1 MKSLRRYVSL
11 VTCNSSIKESDYVKG
26 CKLSISIYDF
36 YRTFK
41 EKGSD
46 YHMKKILSF
55 TNHRNRLILLWII
68 DTIWYLLFYIG
79 LNMENPG
86 GIFNFILSGYPLC
99 KPFVQLYSLLY
110 IVGGFIDKEE
120 TGIKKFMRIVVVLAC
135 YIVQIVAFALCSLLM
150 N

>member
-1 MKSLRRYVSL
+1 
-11 VTCNSSIKESDYVKG
+11 
-26 CKLSISIYDF
+26 
-36 YRTFK
+36 
-41 EKGSD
+41 
-46 YHMKKILSF
+46 MKKILSF

-120 TGIKKFMRIVVVLAC
+120 TGIKKFMRIIVVLAC
-135 YIVQIVAFALCSLLM
+135 YIVQVVIFALCSLLM